1 MPPKPIVNRD
11 DILNAAIILIRKHG
25 SDSINARS
33 IAKILNCSTKP
44 LFRVYENMEKL
55 KEDVYGKAVQY
66 YESFLMNIGINET
79 NAFLSMGINYIQFA
93 NKEKELFKYI
103 FLSNNLEIKSL
114 DDLTSSPDMSEL
126 VEYLVVS
133 TGLNEKAAKDLF
145 LELWLLVH
153 GIATLVATNP
163 CKLNNE
169 EIERLLINV
178 YDAIYK
184 HLKLEDN

>member
-1 MPPKPIVNRD
+1 MPPKPTVNRD

-66 YESFLMNIGINET
+66 YESFLMNIGIDET

-114 DDLTSSPDMSEL
+114 DDLTSSPDMSKL

-133 TGLNEKAAKDLF
+133 TGLHEKDAKDLF

-163 CKLNNE
+163 CTLDNE